1 MIRKLFSVTL
11 CAFALLLLMGASSV
25 PEQTVTIVAE
35 EGSVPTN
42 SGVTLETDK
51 VSDEA
56 VHGAAGASL
65 IELAE
70 NTDSK
75 LLIDGVP
82 APSDVA
88 RMQKDG
94 ITYVSLAGMAK
105 ALDDTAQVQWDSGT
119 GVATVTTATLNV
131 TVISICQSPHR
142 WWRVSSRSRS
152 GRWPR
157 PLTPRWAGTV
167 LPGP

>member
-56 VHGAAGASL
+56 VHGAARGQA
-65 IELAE
+65 
-70 NTDSK
+70 
-75 LLIDGVP
+75 
-82 APSDVA
+82 
-88 RMQKDG
+88 
-94 ITYVSLAGMAK
+94 
-105 ALDDTAQVQWDSGT
+105 
-119 GVATVTTATLNV
+119 
-131 TVISICQSPHR
+131 
-142 WWRVSSRSRS
+142 
-152 GRWPR
+152 
-157 PLTPRWAGTV
+157 
-167 LPGP
+167 

>member
-70 NTDSK
+70 NTRGS
-75 LLIDGVP
+75 
-82 APSDVA
+82 
-88 RMQKDG
+88 Q
-94 ITYVSLAGMAK
+94 
-105 ALDDTAQVQWDSGT
+105 GT
-119 GVATVTTATLNV
+119 DPNLKSEE
-131 TVISICQSPHR
+131 SICGEQY
-142 WWRVSSRSRS
+142 
-152 GRWPR
+152 
-157 PLTPRWAGTV
+157 L
-167 LPGP
+167 